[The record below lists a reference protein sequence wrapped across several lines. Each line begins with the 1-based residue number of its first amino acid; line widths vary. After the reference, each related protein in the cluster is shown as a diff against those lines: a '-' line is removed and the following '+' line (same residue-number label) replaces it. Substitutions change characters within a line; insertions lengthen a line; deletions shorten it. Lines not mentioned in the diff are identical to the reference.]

1 MKRILFKETD
11 TPGIGKI
18 SKDLD
23 EPIVKETRKY
33 FDNRKDS
40 ELVEMIQEAEIIKL
54 AIRTTFNS
62 NEESE
67 PIKREEAKQLCYDVK
82 RDYEEKMMSLFSIP
96 SMSIQGVKVN
106 QDSIEFEIYFIFPYK
121 QNSQQV
127 EKEVVKESTQ
137 KLIEQLERISG
148 KKVTF
153 KEDEQTKLPKKEKLI
168 ILLEK
173 YKIANYTI
181 NDDLTV
187 DEDVRLSYLR
197 LTKLPFKFG
206 SVTGNFYCSGNQL
219 TSLQGAPSSVTGN
232 FDCGYNQLT
241 SLQGG
246 PSSVG
251 GFFNCHDNRL
261 TSLQGAP
268 SSVTRSF
275 DCSNNQLTSLQGAP
289 SSVGGHFDCSYNQL
303 TSLQGAPSSVTG
315 DFDCSNNQLTSLQG
329 APRSVIGDFY
339 CSNNQLTSLQGAPSV
354 TGNFYCSNN
363 QLTSLQGG
371 PSSVTRY
378 FNCSNNQLTSLQGA
392 PSSVTRRFS
401 CSGNPTLSK
410 QVIDKYLQSIN
421 DSRIEEVD
429 ELTEE
434 KSMFNINPKLAF
446 RLYDILKVKFPE
458 IAQEFTQSA
467 FFTFLNE
474 NLNKTTL
481 REDVNLEQQEIDDKL
496 YVTGKEIETYLKSE
510 FGSHNDEMNYEIEKW
525 EDDKEET
532 GQYISNDKVKF
543 DKFIQDFSNKD
554 LMRSEFVKYWNT
566 MYPSAKEPLV

>member
-1 MKRILFKETD
+1 MD
-11 TPGIGKI
+11 
-18 SKDLD
+18 
-23 EPIVKETRKY
+23 
-33 FDNRKDS
+33 
-40 ELVEMIQEAEIIKL
+40 
-54 AIRTTFNS
+54 
-62 NEESE
+62 
-67 PIKREEAKQLCYDVK
+67 
-82 RDYEEKMMSLFSIP
+82 
-96 SMSIQGVKVN
+96 
-106 QDSIEFEIYFIFPYK
+106 
-121 QNSQQV
+121 
-127 EKEVVKESTQ
+127 
-137 KLIEQLERISG
+137 
-148 KKVTF
+148 
-153 KEDEQTKLPKKEKLI
+153 KEDEQTKLPEKEKLI

-187 DEDVRLSYLR
+187 DEDVRLSHLR

-206 SVTGNFYCSGNQL
+206 SVTGNFYCSG
-219 TSLQGAPSSVTGN
+219 
-232 FDCGYNQLT
+232 
-241 SLQGG
+241 
-246 PSSVG
+246 
-251 GFFNCHDNRL
+251 
-261 TSLQGAP
+261 
-268 SSVTRSF
+268 
-275 DCSNNQLTSLQGAP
+275 NQLTSLQGAP

-339 CSNNQLTSLQGAPSV
+339 CSNNQLTSLQGAP
-354 TGNFYCSNN
+354 
-363 QLTSLQGG
+363 
-371 PSSVTRY
+371 
-378 FNCSNNQLTSLQGA
+378 
-392 PSSVTRRFS
+392 SVTRRFS

>member
-187 DEDVRLSYLR
+187 DVDGDVRLSHLR

-206 SVTGNFYCSGNQL
+206 SVTGNFYCSG
-219 TSLQGAPSSVTGN
+219 
-232 FDCGYNQLT
+232 
-241 SLQGG
+241 
-246 PSSVG
+246 
-251 GFFNCHDNRL
+251 
-261 TSLQGAP
+261 
-268 SSVTRSF
+268 
-275 DCSNNQLTSLQGAP
+275 
-289 SSVGGHFDCSYNQL
+289 NQL

>member
-1 MKRILFKETD
+1 MITNKE
-11 TPGIGKI
+11 
-18 SKDLD
+18 KDL
-23 EPIVKETRKY
+23 T
-33 FDNRKDS
+33 
-40 ELVEMIQEAEIIKL
+40 IQLLTEKL
-54 AIRTTFNS
+54 
-62 NEESE
+62 
-67 PIKREEAKQLCYDVK
+67 Q
-82 RDYEEKMMSLFSIP
+82 
-96 SMSIQGVKVN
+96 
-106 QDSIEFEIYFIFPYK
+106 
-121 QNSQQV
+121 
-127 EKEVVKESTQ
+127 
-137 KLIEQLERISG
+137 RISG
-148 KKVTF
+148 KKVVL
-153 KEDEQTKLPKKEKLI
+153 KETKQSKLSEKEKLI
-168 ILLEK
+168 ILLKK

-181 NDDLTV
+181 NDDLSV
-187 DEDVRLSYLR
+187 DVAGDVRLSHLR
-197 LTKLPFKFG
+197 LTKLPFTFG
-206 SVTGNFYCSGNQL
+206 
-219 TSLQGAPSSVTGN
+219 
-232 FDCGYNQLT
+232 
-241 SLQGG
+241 
-246 PSSVG
+246 
-251 GFFNCHDNRL
+251 
-261 TSLQGAP
+261 
-268 SSVTRSF
+268 
-275 DCSNNQLTSLQGAP
+275 
-289 SSVGGHFDCSYNQL
+289 
-303 TSLQGAPSSVTG
+303 SVTG

-329 APRSVIGDFY
+329 APSSVTGNFD
-339 CSNNQLTSLQGAPSV
+339 CSDNRLTSLQGAPSV
-354 TGNFYCSNN
+354 IGNFY
-363 QLTSLQGG
+363 
-371 PSSVTRY
+371 
-378 FNCSNNQLTSLQGA
+378 
-392 PSSVTRRFS
+392 

-458 IAQEFTQSA
+458 VGQEFTESA